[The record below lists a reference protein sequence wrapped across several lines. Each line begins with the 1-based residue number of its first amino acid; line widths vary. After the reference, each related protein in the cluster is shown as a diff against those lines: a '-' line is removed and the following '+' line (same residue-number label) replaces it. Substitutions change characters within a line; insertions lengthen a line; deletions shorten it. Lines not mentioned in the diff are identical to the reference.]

1 MGRVAWV
8 DGRFVRLGEPAVGL
22 EDRGY
27 QFGDGVYEMVKV
39 VEGVPRDFDRHLAR
53 LARSLAQIRLA
64 PPPRRELL
72 RAVAAELL
80 RRNPLRLAT
89 LYIQVTRGEAPRAHP
104 FPAGVRPRVV
114 MAVRRLVPPSERDR
128 AEGVSVLTTPEIR
141 WARRDIKT
149 VNLLPNVLAR
159 QRAAEAGCREAVFVE
174 ADGTVTE
181 ASAAN
186 LFILDEA
193 GVLRT
198 HPADE
203 RILPGI
209 TRAVVLELARGLGL
223 PVEERA
229 FTLEELLRAREAFL
243 TGTTSFV
250 LPVATVDGRVIGN
263 GRPGEVTR
271 TLGRAYCERSGIPEL
286 ARVWR

>member
-39 VEGVPRDFDRHLAR
+39 VEGIARDLDRHLAR
-53 LARSLAQIRLA
+53 LERSLAEIRLA
-64 PPPRRELL
+64 PPPRRDLL

-104 FPAGVRPRVV
+104 FPKGVHPRTV
-114 MAVRRLVPPSERDR
+114 MVVRRLVPPSERDR
-128 AEGVSVLTTPEIR
+128 AEGVAVLTAPEIR

-149 VNLLPNVLAR
+149 VNLLANVLAR

-186 LFILDEA
+186 LFIVDEA

-209 TRAVVLELARGLGL
+209 TRAVVLELARAHGL

-271 TLGRAYCERSGIPEL
+271 TLGRAYCEHSGIPEL
-286 ARVWR
+286 ARVWA

>member
-27 QFGDGVYEMVKV
+27 QFGDGVYEMIKV
-39 VEGVPRDFDRHLAR
+39 VDGIPRDLDRHFDRLQ
-53 LARSLAQIRLA
+53 RSLREIRLG

-80 RRNPLRLAT
+80 RRNPLRLCT
-89 LYIQVTRGEAPRAHP
+89 LYVQITRGEAPRNHL
-104 FPAGVRPRVV
+104 FPGHARPRVV
-114 MAVRRLVPPSERDR
+114 MAVRRLVPPSERER
-128 AEGVSVLTTPEIR
+128 AEGVAVLTVPEIR

-149 VNLLPNVLAR
+149 INLLPNVLAR
-159 QRAAEAGCREAVFVE
+159 QKAAEAGCREAVFVE

-181 ASAAN
+181 ASASN
-186 LFILDEA
+186 LFVVDES

-198 HPADE
+198 HPADH
-203 RILPGI
+203 RVLPGI

-229 FTLEELLRAREAFL
+229 FTLDELKRAREAFL

-250 LPVATVDGRVIGN
+250 LPVTSVDGQPVGN
-263 GRPGEVTR
+263 GRPGEITR
-271 TLGRAYCERSGIPEL
+271 TLGRAYCEHSGIPEL
-286 ARVWR
+286 ARVWG

>member
-39 VEGVPRDFDRHLAR
+39 VEGVPRDLDRHLAR
-53 LARSLAQIRLA
+53 LERSLAEIRLA

-104 FPAGVRPRVV
+104 FPKGVRPRTV
-114 MAVRRLVPPSERDR
+114 MVVRRLVPPSERDR
-128 AEGVSVLTTPEIR
+128 AEGVAVLTAPEIR

-186 LFILDEA
+186 LFIVDEA

-209 TRAVVLELARGLGL
+209 TRAVVLELARALGL

-271 TLGRAYCERSGIPEL
+271 TLGRAYCEHAGMPEL
-286 ARVWR
+286 ARVWA

>member
-39 VEGVPRDFDRHLAR
+39 VDGIPRDFDRHLAR
-53 LARSLAQIRLA
+53 LSRSLSEIRLG
-64 PPPRRELL
+64 PSPRPELL

-89 LYIQVTRGEAPRAHP
+89 LYLQVTRGEAPRHHL
-104 FPAGVRPRVV
+104 FPKHARPRTV
-114 MAVRRLVPPSERDR
+114 MVVRRLVPPSRRER
-128 AEGVSVLTTPEIR
+128 AEGVAVHTVPDIR

-149 VNLLPNVLAR
+149 INLLPNVLAR
-159 QRAAEAGCREAVFVE
+159 QQAAERGCREAVFVE
-174 ADGTVTE
+174 TDGTVTE

-186 LFILDEA
+186 LFIVDET

-198 HPADE
+198 HPADH
-203 RILPGI
+203 RILGGI
-209 TRAVVLELARGLGL
+209 TRAVVLELARRLGI
-223 PVEERA
+223 PTEERA
-229 FTLEELLRAREAFL
+229 FDLGELRRAREVFL

-250 LPVATVDGRVIGN
+250 LPVTTVDGRPVGN
-263 GRPGEVTR
+263 GRPGEITR
-271 TLGRAYCERSGIPEL
+271 TLGCAYFEHSGVPEL
-286 ARVWR
+286 GAVWR